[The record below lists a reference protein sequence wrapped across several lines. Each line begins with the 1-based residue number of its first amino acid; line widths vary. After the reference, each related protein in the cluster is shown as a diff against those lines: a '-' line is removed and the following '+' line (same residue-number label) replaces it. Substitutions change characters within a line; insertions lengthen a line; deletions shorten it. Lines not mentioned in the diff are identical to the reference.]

1 MVAPDMKP
9 PTTDSSVHEP
19 GTLRPQ
25 QGLAERSTRVW
36 DLPTRLFHWALA
48 ASVLG
53 SLVSGQIGGN
63 AMPWHFRFGYVALGL
78 LVFRLVWGLVGG
90 RWSRFASFVF
100 APGTVLRYLRG
111 QTRPG
116 EHLEVGHNPLGAFS
130 VFAVLG
136 LLAVQV
142 ATGLV
147 ADDEIANV
155 GPLNKFVASA
165 TGLAATAWHKHWGQR
180 ILLVLIVLHVAAIVF
195 YLVKKKV
202 NLIRPML
209 NGDKWLPADVPASA
223 DTARTRLAALALAL
237 LCAALATWVV
247 SWGA

>member
-1 MVAPDMKP
+1 MKP
-9 PTTDSSVHEP
+9 STQEP
-19 GTLRPQ
+19 GTLRTNRTGSEP
-25 QGLAERSTRVW
+25 ATRPTRVW

-63 AMPWHFRFGYVALGL
+63 AMPWHFRLGYVAFGL

-90 RWSRFASFVF
+90 HWSRFASFIF
-100 APGTVLRYLRG
+100 SPSTVLRYLRG
-111 QTRPG
+111 RTKPG
-116 EHLEVGHNPLGAFS
+116 EHLDVGHNPLGAFS

-136 LLAVQV
+136 LLALQV

-155 GPLNKFVASA
+155 GPLNKFVANA
-165 TGLAATAWHKHWGQR
+165 TGLAATAWHKQWGQR
-180 ILLVLIVLHVAAIVF
+180 ILMVLVALHVGAVVF

-209 NGDKWLPADVPASA
+209 GGDKLLPEGVPASA
-223 DTARTRLAALALAL
+223 DSRRTRLVALVLAV
-237 LCAALATWVV
+237 LCAGLVTWVV
-247 SWGA
+247 GLGA